1 MDIDSGVSDMT
12 ETESLSSVTSDS
24 TIIGSPPSSV
34 MMDDSEVRGPEGHFT
49 LLNDAAAS
57 YRSVLSPES
66 GIGSGSSSPASSV
79 VMGKAASSRSVLSQD
94 SGIGS
99 GSSSPASSVAMDKAA
114 SNRSVLSQD
123 SGIGRGSGSP
133 ASSVVMGKA
142 ASNRSVL
149 SQDNGIGSGSGSGNG
164 MKLGVPLPMERKD
177 SQTKTQE
184 WVEQHFE
191 VFVKTLEG
199 KTVTVQVG
207 EHEEVTSFRKKVQEK
222 TNVEASQQYLHT
234 AEGRKLQDGE
244 RLSNYNIKKHS
255 TIFCQGRL
263 RGGEYY

>member
-149 SQDNGIGSGSGSGNG
+149 NGIGSGSGSGNG